1 MKKKTSVLVLT
12 GAITISNIGLTT
24 SFADVND
31 ETLLIQQISN
41 KVHSQVSIEADG
53 SARIAGQDGQLGTAD
68 DVFVRTGKN
77 GEVPDVDQFENVKVQ
92 DGSKVV
98 SSNGNTINVQNE
110 SVVSI
115 NGIVTQPDGS
125 IIDSNGNNNQGGDVD
140 NSGENVTNPG
150 ENTNKPSESVT
161 KPSVNVNNSGVSTEN
176 PNTGDRSVMGMLVLG
191 SMALLALVKNLK
203 IKDKLFLK

>member
-1 MKKKTSVLVLT
+1 MIVLPIGSDITLPSGSSVS
-12 GAITISNIGLTT
+12 GNGDAITAGG
-24 SFADVND
+24 
-31 ETLLIQQISN
+31 
-41 KVHSQVSIEADG
+41 VSIKADG
-53 SARIAGQDGQLGTAD
+53 TIIVPGPDGQIGTAD
-68 DVFVRTGKN
+68 VVFVTPGTN
-77 GEVPDVDQFENVKVQ
+77 GEVPEVDEFGNVKVQ

-125 IIDSNGNNNQGGDVD
+125 IIDSNRNNNQGGDVD

-150 ENTNKPSESVT
+150 ENTNKPTESVT
-161 KPSVNVNNSGVSTEN
+161 KPSVNVNNSGVNTEN

>member
-1 MKKKTSVLVLT
+1 MIVLPIGSDITLPTGSSVS
-12 GAITISNIGLTT
+12 GNGDAITAGG
-24 SFADVND
+24 
-31 ETLLIQQISN
+31 
-41 KVHSQVSIEADG
+41 VSIKADG
-53 SARIAGQDGQLGTAD
+53 TIIVPGPDGQIGTAD
-68 DVFVRTGKN
+68 DVFVTPGTN
-77 GEVPDVDQFENVKVQ
+77 GEVPEVDEFGNVKAQ

-125 IIDSNGNNNQGGDVD
+125 IIDSNRNNNQGGDVD

-150 ENTNKPSESVT
+150 ENTNKPTESVT
-161 KPSVNVNNSGVSTEN
+161 KPSVNVNNSGVNTEN
-176 PNTGDRSVMGMLVLG
+176 PNTGDRSVMGMLVVG